1 MGSLNSPYV
10 TVTIPMYNNARFIG
24 ETINSVLSQTFT
36 DFELLIY
43 DDHSTD
49 GSYDIAAS
57 LSDPR
62 IKLFRNPENLGPE
75 GNWNRAISKVRGK
88 YVKLVCG
95 DDLLFPECLEKQ
107 VAVFDDPL
115 NTGVSL
121 VSCQRTIID
130 PAGKTLI
137 KKVNFVD
144 GGRKEPVDVIRKM
157 VRMGTNIIGEPVC
170 GLYPADLIAKISG
183 YSAVVPY
190 TIDLDFWMQMLRH
203 GDLFVLDES
212 LCAFRISDLSWSSR
226 IGELR
231 YEQFIEFMEHAAA
244 DESYG
249 VTDLDLFIGKINCA
263 VQSMTSLMGFKLFA
277 SSTSAKINGKHPEES
292 KESLKKREALF
303 TAEKFFYD
311 NELIR

>member
-1 MGSLNSPYV
+1 MGILNRPYV

-24 ETINSVLSQTFT
+24 ETIESVLSQTFT

-57 LSDPR
+57 LSDSR

-88 YVKLVCG
+88 YVKLLCG
-95 DDLLFPECLEKQ
+95 DDILFPECLEKQ

-121 VSCQRTIID
+121 VSSQRTIID
-130 PAGKTLI
+130 PAGKILI

-144 GGRKEPVDVIRKM
+144 GGRMEPADVVRKM

-170 GLYPADLIAKISG
+170 GLYPSDLIVKISG

-190 TIDLDFWMQMLRH
+190 TIDLDFWIQMLKH
-203 GDLFVLDES
+203 GDLFVIDES

-231 YEQFIEFMEHAAA
+231 YEQFIEFMEQAAS
-244 DESYG
+244 DESHG

-277 SSTSAKINGKHPEES
+277 SSTARKREGKLAEES
-292 KESLKKREALF
+292 RVGHWKQDAHF
-303 TAEKFFYD
+303 TGRKFFYNND
-311 NELIR
+311 LIK